1 MADQSENKLSRRAI
15 LTRTTGAALAGAIAM
30 QASAPEVKPLEVRP
44 DTTLIDDVSETKS
57 NSAGK
62 KIKQSIVQWCF
73 AEHWDMEQTAKVA
86 KKLGCQSVELVAPEH
101 WPMLKK
107 YGLTCAIASVD
118 MSPDPPFVNG
128 FNNPENYPKLLKATR
143 DAIEAAAAHNVPNVI
158 CFTGMAGDISREQ
171 GLKNCVAG
179 LKEVIGLAEKKG
191 VTLCLEMLNTRDDSH
206 PMKGHPG
213 YQGDDIDYCADICR
227 GVGSERMKLLFDIY
241 HVQIMN
247 GDVMRRIEQL
257 KDLIG
262 HVHTAGN
269 PGRKEL
275 DDTQEINYPPIMRKL
290 LEIGYDGYV
299 GQEFIPTGDPLAGLK
314 HAVELCD
321 V

>member
-1 MADQSENKLSRRAI
+1 
-15 LTRTTGAALAGAIAM
+15 
-30 QASAPEVKPLEVRP
+30 
-44 DTTLIDDVSETKS
+44 
-57 NSAGK
+57 
-62 KIKQSIVQWCF
+62 
-73 AEHWDMEQTAKVA
+73 
-86 KKLGCQSVELVAPEH
+86 
-101 WPMLKK
+101 
-107 YGLTCAIASVD
+107 
-118 MSPDPPFVNG
+118 
-128 FNNPENYPKLLKATR
+128 
-143 DAIEAAAAHNVPNVI
+143 
-158 CFTGMAGDISREQ
+158 
-171 GLKNCVAG
+171 
-179 LKEVIGLAEKKG
+179 
-191 VTLCLEMLNTRDDSH
+191 
-206 PMKGHPG
+206 
-213 YQGDDIDYCADICR
+213 
-227 GVGSERMKLLFDIY
+227 MKLLFDIY